1 LKEGSQLNQSFVQ
14 GITPSFVSPEAT
26 MAVKNFQTV
35 AVCAADF
42 GVRVTGTDSMVG
54 QPKAPLSLPGLPLPG
69 YPIPQGPDA
78 DLRADNAAA
87 AKAVMRTGRSVSGS
101 ARETVLSKRSSIL
114 FTEHRERQSMLET
127 WSKLVR
133 G

>member
-1 LKEGSQLNQSFVQ
+1 
-14 GITPSFVSPEAT
+14 
-26 MAVKNFQTV
+26 MAVKNYQTV
-35 AVCAADF
+35 AVCAAEF

-54 QPKAPLSLPGLPLPG
+54 QPMAPLSLPRLPLPG
-69 YPIPQGPDA
+69 YPIRTGPDA

-87 AKAVMRTGRSVSGS
+87 AKAVMRTGRSVSAS
-101 ARETVLSKRSSIL
+101 ARGTVLSKRFPAFIS
-114 FTEHRERQSMLET
+114 EHRERQAMCET